1 MPNQKMHENAAKE
14 PFRFKVRSAQGF
26 FKKRKQQKTNEGNI
40 LMVQINLKEGL

>member
-26 FKKRKQQKTNEGNI
+26 FKKENNKKQMKGTS
-40 LMVQINLKEGL
+40 